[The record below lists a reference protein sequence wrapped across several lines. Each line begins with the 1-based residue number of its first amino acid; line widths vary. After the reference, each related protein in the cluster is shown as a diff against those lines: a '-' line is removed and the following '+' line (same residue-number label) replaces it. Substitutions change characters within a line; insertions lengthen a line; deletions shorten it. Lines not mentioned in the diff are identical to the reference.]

1 MWEFFNGH
9 PLVAAIAL
17 GLMLTICVLV
27 VILLIKAIK
36 SGSGVEAEAGKSGI
50 RFRVGGKVGKSR
62 EAIEADIIRDAA
74 LLSSSIINWKTELS
88 KEIDKKTNEAI
99 SSCIRYSVSKI
110 DNMVNI
116 AKLEYG
122 DLLKK
127 DKGELNNE
135 DNYQVIIYGF
145 LMDQVKEVLKDQIC
159 GAIRADHFEEKTEQ
173 EIKSIGE
180 NCYLLSKLI
189 FDQRLDILRKDVLQ
203 KIAEKY
209 EPKIKEETDQ
219 LIGLTM
225 QKYKKLKKDVE
236 DTIQSG
242 EEKFRAELKIKFPNF
257 TNEITEQLVNYYS

>member
-17 GLMLTICVLV
+17 GLMLAICVLV

-50 RFRVGGKVGKSR
+50 KFRVGGKVGKSR

-88 KEIDKKTNEAI
+88 KEIDKKTSETI

-110 DNMVNI
+110 DNMVNV
-116 AKLEYG
+116 AKLDYG
-122 DLLKK
+122 ELLKK
-127 DKGELNNE
+127 DKSELNNE
-135 DNYQVIIYGF
+135 DNYQIIIYGF
-145 LMDQVKEVLKDQIC
+145 LMDQVKEVLKDQMC
-159 GAIRADHFEEKTEQ
+159 SAIRADHFEEKSEQ

-189 FDQRLDILRKDVLQ
+189 FEQRLDILRKDILH
-203 KIAEKY
+203 KISEKY
-209 EPKIKEETDQ
+209 ETKIKGEADQ
-219 LIGLTM
+219 LINLTI
-225 QKYKKLKKDVE
+225 QKYKNLKKDIE
-236 DTIQSG
+236 DMVQSG

-257 TNEITEQLVNYYS
+257 TNEITDQLVNYYS

>member
-17 GLMLTICVLV
+17 GLMLAICVLV

-50 RFRVGGKVGKSR
+50 RFRVGGKEGKSR
-62 EAIEADIIRDAA
+62 EAREADIIRDAA
-74 LLSSSIINWKTELS
+74 LLSSTIINWKTELS
-88 KEIDKKTNEAI
+88 EEIDKKTNEAI

-122 DLLKK
+122 DFLKK
-127 DKGELNNE
+127 DKDELSNE
-135 DNYQVIIYGF
+135 DNYQIIIYGF

-159 GAIRADHFEEKTEQ
+159 SAIRADHFEEKTDQ

-189 FDQRLDILRKDVLQ
+189 FEQRLDILRKDILH
-203 KIAEKY
+203 KISEKY
-209 EPKIKEETDQ
+209 ETKIKGETDQ

-242 EEKFRAELKIKFPNF
+242 EEKFRAEVKIIVPNF
-257 TNEITEQLVNYYS
+257 KNEITE

>member
-17 GLMLTICVLV
+17 GLMLAICVLV

-122 DLLKK
+122 DFLKK
-127 DKGELNNE
+127 DKDELSNE
-135 DNYQVIIYGF
+135 DNYQIIIYGF

-159 GAIRADHFEEKTEQ
+159 SAIRADHFEEKTDQ

-189 FDQRLDILRKDVLQ
+189 FEQRLDILRKDILH
-203 KIAEKY
+203 KISEKY
-209 EPKIKEETDQ
+209 ETKIKGETDQ

-225 QKYKKLKKDVE
+225 QKYKKLKE
-236 DTIQSG
+236 DIEDIIQSG

>member
-17 GLMLTICVLV
+17 GLMLAICVLV

-50 RFRVGGKVGKSR
+50 KFRVGGKAGKSR

-88 KEIDKKTNEAI
+88 KEIDKKTSETI

>member
-17 GLMLTICVLV
+17 GLMLAICVLV

-50 RFRVGGKVGKSR
+50 RFRVGGKTGKSR

-88 KEIDKKTNEAI
+88 KEIDKKTSETI

-159 GAIRADHFEEKTEQ
+159 SAIRADHFEEKTEQ

>member
-9 PLVAAIAL
+9 PLITTIAFVL
-17 GLMLTICVLV
+17 IVVVFVLV
-27 VILLIKAIK
+27 AILLIKAIK

-50 RFRVGGKVGKSR
+50 KFRIGGKSGKNR
-62 EAIEADIIRDAA
+62 ETIEADIIRDAA

-88 KEIDKKTNEAI
+88 KEIDKKTNETI

-122 DLLKK
+122 ELLKK

-145 LMDQVKEVLKDQIC
+145 LMDQVKETFKDQIC

-189 FDQRLDILRKDVLQ
+189 FEQKLDILRKDILC
-203 KIAEKY
+203 KISEKY
-209 EPKIKEETDQ
+209 EPKIKSETDQ
-219 LIGLTM
+219 LISLTM
-225 QKYKKLKKDVE
+225 QKYKNLKKDIK
-236 DTIQSG
+236 DTIQDG

-257 TNEITEQLVNYYS
+257 TNEITDQLVNYYS

>member
-17 GLMLTICVLV
+17 GLMLAICVLV

-74 LLSSSIINWKTELS
+74 RVCDAIINWKTELS

-122 DLLKK
+122 DFLKK
-127 DKGELNNE
+127 DKDELSNE
-135 DNYQVIIYGF
+135 DNYQIIIYGF
-145 LMDQVKEVLKDQIC
+145 LMDQVKEVLKEQIWS
-159 GAIRADHFEEKTEQ
+159 AIRADHFEEKTDQ

-180 NCYLLSKLI
+180 NCCLLSKLI
-189 FDQRLDILRKDVLQ
+189 FEQRLDILRKDVLH
-203 KIAEKY
+203 KIFEKY
-209 EPKIKEETDQ
+209 ETKIKEEADQ